1 MPLDNYISRSTA
13 HFLTCKEPDY
23 QQSLWNMI
31 SSVSW
36 SFIKFGPHPID
47 SSDYFGLIMQV
58 MGDKNLEDG
67 DIEPAPKLIQVL
79 FQNCRG
85 QVDHWVEPYLR
96 ITVERLR
103 RTEKPYLKCLLMEVV
118 GISCFSQ
125 VHHFPG
131 YLDICIYLLVFIYL
145 LPVVNHMIMIMV
157 MTFDRSLM
165 LCTIMH
171 H

>member
-1 MPLDNYISRSTA
+1 
-13 HFLTCKEPDY
+13 
-23 QQSLWNMI
+23 
-31 SSVSW
+31 
-36 SFIKFGPHPID
+36 
-47 SSDYFGLIMQV
+47 

-118 GISCFSQ
+118 MDVMLFSSS
-125 VHHFPG
+125 FPG
-131 YLDICIYLLVFIYL
+131 YLAICILYNFWDVNMNYISVCTSCVIVFTASGQLFY
-145 LPVVNHMIMIMV
+145 N
-157 MTFDRSLM
+157 DKGDGS
-165 LCTIMH
+165 
-171 H
+171 